1 MCSNLRLTIAM
12 ILIVTL
18 NFGCG
23 LNTGEKVQ
31 PRKPP
36 TYSGDNFTCVAKI
49 PEYFDKYVN
58 DQLPDAEIT
67 TFIQCLQKSFRTFA
81 QLTRGRDETVYTPNE
96 LRNFLHD
103 FFLGQRRITDELL
116 KQAMMIKCALVGG
129 DMEHVT
135 RAELYAFVEALEDLR
150 KEAIRMRPYIKI
162 LNPELAKREL
172 EKNQEQPKDFGLRL
186 NDAKAALTQTIQVF
200 QSRMQATNC
209 VYSLEDLSVFLI
221 EARAFVGWEK
231 HFGDK
236 AIPVANW
243 IRFLKIFR
251 ELTLVPE
258 NPNIVQKKEWSA
270 MLNAFRDWYSVY
282 LQYQVAVKNQ
292 PIFEGVG
299 LQNTFQ
305 LGREIFTLLEEAV
318 SKNPDAVVPFD
329 KLDELT
335 EALYGLRWIP
345 KLKPHGM
352 RSALRALIV
361 RVFGNPSTLPS
372 KREDEGLRLNAI
384 SQAREVFYQWAYVQ
398 MNLDARYKKPA
409 DGVRQQLVP
418 NIVTRP
424 FFNPDNRARL
434 SQITNSDWN
443 EFLKVRDYIRPL
455 FPDNSYRVLL
465 VSRQDVGQYN
475 ASYGFH
481 NLTMMNIMR
490 SVATI
495 LFRGYADNDG
505 NRLNWEAGITSDEM
519 NRFFLDFREAGID
532 LNFVDRRNE
541 NTGAR
546 AFIEGNLFNYS
557 SDGLNPD
564 APGVKSKL
572 SFTEAMEMFSFLWS
586 GGKMAEDVYERM
598 QGCKKGPLDDVGR
611 PKLSRECVLENLPPV
626 LDDLLVNMPGLRQ
639 FLRLSPPATKSAYVR
654 GLLETAFSPRFSVR
668 DWVEM
673 SELSTLMVVLHYAE
687 AVMTKYDVNPRNGAL
702 DNAEIDEA
710 AKVFMGYI
718 KKFHKDTECKSLP
731 DVYARGAFIY
741 ILKYREL
748 PVTVFDLSLNW
759 ITWVSSGNLS
769 LNRAELSGVFRVII
783 AKLFESSSKKKEN
796 ACNAENPPKPELPTR
811 GQLDALNAACHDIL
825 TMKATLPSFGY
836 RVDRQPLQVI
846 PRECQVLWQQR

>member
-1 MCSNLRLTIAM
+1 MYSSLRLTFAM
-12 ILIVTL
+12 IFIVVL

-81 QLTRGRDETVYTPNE
+81 QLTRGRDETVYTPDE

-103 FFLGQRRITDELL
+103 FFLGQKRITDDLL

-135 RAELYAFVEALEDLR
+135 RGELYAFVEALEDLR
-150 KEAIRMRPYIKI
+150 KEAIRIRPYIKI
-162 LNPELAKREL
+162 LNPEIAKRDL
-172 EKNQEQPKDFGLRL
+172 EKNKEQPKDFGLRL
-186 NDAKAALTQTIQVF
+186 NEAKAALTQTIQVF
-200 QSRMQATNC
+200 QTRMQSTNC
-209 VYSLEDLSVFLI
+209 VYTLDNLRTFLL

-231 HFGDK
+231 HFGEK
-236 AIPVANW
+236 AIPVDNW

-258 NPNIVQKKEWSA
+258 DPNTIQQKEWYA
-270 MLNAFRDWYSVY
+270 MLNAFRDWYSIY

-345 KLKPHGM
+345 KLKPAGL
-352 RSALRALIV
+352 RSALRALIN

-409 DGVRQQLVP
+409 ETSARQQNVP

-424 FFNPDNRARL
+424 FFNPDNRTRL
-434 SQITNSDWN
+434 NQITNSDWN
-443 EFLKVRDYIRPL
+443 EFLKVREHIRPL

-475 ASYGFH
+475 ANYGFH
-481 NLTMMNIMR
+481 NLTMMNIIR
-490 SVATI
+490 TVTSLV
-495 LFRGYADNDG
+495 FRGYADNDG
-505 NRLNWEAGITSDEM
+505 NRLGWNAGITSDEM

-546 AFIEGNLFNYS
+546 AYIEGNLFNYS

-564 APGVKSKL
+564 ATGVKSKL

-586 GGKMAEDVYERM
+586 GGRMAEDVYERM
-598 QGCKKGPLDDVGR
+598 RDCRKGPLDDVGR
-611 PKLSRECVLENLPPV
+611 PKLSRECVLENMPAV
-626 LDDLLVNMPGLRQ
+626 LDELLVNMPGLRQ
-639 FLRLSPPATKSAYVR
+639 FLRLSPPATKTAYVR
-654 GLLETAFSPRFSVR
+654 GLLETAFSPRFSMR

-718 KKFHKDTECKSLP
+718 KKFHKDTECKDLP
-731 DVYARGAFIY
+731 DKYARGAFIY

-748 PVTVFDLSLNW
+748 PVTIFDFSLNW

-796 ACNAENPPKPELPTR
+796 SCSGKPEAPTR
-811 GQLDALNAACHDIL
+811 AQVDALNAACHDFKVYA
-825 TMKATLPSFGY
+825 TMMPAVPMPFGGTG
-836 RVDRQPLQVI
+836 VPVV
-846 PRECQVLWQQR
+846 PRECRLFEQPR